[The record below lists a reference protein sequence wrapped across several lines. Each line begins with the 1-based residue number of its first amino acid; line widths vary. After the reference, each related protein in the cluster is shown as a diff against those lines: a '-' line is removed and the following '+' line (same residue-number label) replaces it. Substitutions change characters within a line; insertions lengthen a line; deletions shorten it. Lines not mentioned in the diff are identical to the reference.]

1 MTNALKGR
9 PSKLR
14 GTGRC
19 LAWLKAQHLQRT
31 VKSDATTSIEQRR
44 NCSECLEHSAI
55 ELQGNINMT
64 APIVRD
70 FIRKALLELKEHELR
85 EVIESLAPLIHCEV
99 IPKRSEP
106 TKVYP
111 GMHGDEG

>member
-1 MTNALKGR
+1 
-9 PSKLR
+9 
-14 GTGRC
+14 
-19 LAWLKAQHLQRT
+19 
-31 VKSDATTSIEQRR
+31 
-44 NCSECLEHSAI
+44 
-55 ELQGNINMT
+55 MT

>member
-1 MTNALKGR
+1 
-9 PSKLR
+9 
-14 GTGRC
+14 
-19 LAWLKAQHLQRT
+19 
-31 VKSDATTSIEQRR
+31 
-44 NCSECLEHSAI
+44 
-55 ELQGNINMT
+55 MT

-99 IPKRSEP
+99 ISKRVKP
-106 TKVYP
+106 AKIYA